1 MEHKTEDHDTERNIL
16 EAAER
21 LFLEK
26 GFAMTSTTQIAE
38 EAGCN
43 QALVHYYY
51 RTKERLFEAIF
62 EQKIDL
68 FMTTFLEI
76 DSTNDSFEEKL
87 KKKIEAHFDMLRAN
101 PKLPFLFVNELTT
114 NPERIMLVK
123 EKLGYTTQAFYR
135 RFQQEL
141 QAEIEK
147 GNIRPMDPIDLLL
160 TIISLNAV
168 LFVVSPVVKIISNIS
183 NERMEA
189 IINQRKEENVKIIL
203 KSLKP

>member
-26 GFAMTSTTQIAE
+26 GFAMTSTTQIAK

-62 EQKIDL
+62 EQKIYL

-168 LFVVSPVVKIISNIS
+168 LFVVSPVVKIISNVS